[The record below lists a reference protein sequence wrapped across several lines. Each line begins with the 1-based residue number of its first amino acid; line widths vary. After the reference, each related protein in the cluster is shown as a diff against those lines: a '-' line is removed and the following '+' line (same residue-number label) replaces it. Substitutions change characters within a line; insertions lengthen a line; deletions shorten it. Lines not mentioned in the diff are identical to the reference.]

1 MNSLVVYKIE
11 TAILENT
18 GIIKLYGD
26 GKYFSHASVSD
37 NTGNNNRYELAVSAV
52 REPGLSCRRGCLI
65 HNGIQY

>member
-26 GKYFSHASVSD
+26 SKYFSHASVSD

-52 REPGLSCRRGCLI
+52 YGNPYCNCRYSRTRSR
-65 HNGIQY
+65 